1 MRALAQSAFINE
13 DDGSPFFWA
22 FFKLRPA
29 MLLQRRMAGSSRPT
43 PARPAAGS
51 SNQLPQNFPNMP
63 GGSARRTRA
72 RSSPPRA
79 AQSTSWSRIRAPQDR
94 ASVLPRC
101 AATRRH
107 QPRLASRAPASSNRL
122 ALPVPPAWPAMH
134 RLPVRAQH
142 PRHFCLAL
150 SCCNK
155 LAARRRR
162 VSSASKSR
170 FTPRG
175 LPMPAKLY
183 QTSAYVSYIMR
194 DSIGRMCARRCDS
207 AARVVPL
214 FRFTATLVRHSSTN
228 SFRVMPDRE

>member
-13 DDGSPFFWA
+13 DDGSPFFLG
-22 FFKLRPA
+22 FFLSSGQRCFF
-29 MLLQRRMAGSSRPT
+29 QRRDGRFVPFQRP
-43 PARPAAGS
+43 PDRPLAAPT
-51 SNQLPQNFPNMP
+51 QLPQNFSKHAR
-63 GGSARRTRA
+63 GGSARHTRA

-107 QPRLASRAPASSNRL
+107 PAAACVPRARLSSNRL
-122 ALPVPPAWPAMH
+122 ALPVPPAWPSDAPSAGA
-134 RLPVRAQH
+134 RPALRATSAWLF
-142 PRHFCLAL
+142 P
-150 SCCNK
+150 CCNK

-162 VSSASKSR
+162 ASSASKSR

-183 QTSAYVSYIMR
+183 QTSAYVNYIMR
-194 DSIGRMCARRCDS
+194 DSIEALLLKVIKPAPSYNRIETKFV
-207 AARVVPL
+207 AAQKLTPSNV
-214 FRFTATLVRHSSTN
+214 S
-228 SFRVMPDRE
+228 